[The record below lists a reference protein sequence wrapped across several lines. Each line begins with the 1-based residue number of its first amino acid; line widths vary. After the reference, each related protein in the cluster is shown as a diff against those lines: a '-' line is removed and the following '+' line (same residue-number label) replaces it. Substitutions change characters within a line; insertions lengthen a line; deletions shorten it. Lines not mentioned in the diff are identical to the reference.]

1 MRVAFTALACGLALA
16 ECGSSGGPSTNASS
30 QYSRGMRSHGVSNFP
45 DPGAGGELQI
55 GPGVNPRSPA
65 FQSAQQACK
74 QYLPNGGQPPTM
86 SASELRK
93 AFAFAECMRS
103 HGEPDFPD
111 PTKGATPSGGE
122 PVIALR
128 GMFFKLTAGLDP
140 MSPAFR
146 QAASVCGVGLPT
158 GPSPRTPS

>member
-1 MRVAFTALACGLALA
+1 
-16 ECGSSGGPSTNASS
+16 
-30 QYSRGMRSHGVSNFP
+30 MRSHGVPNFP
-45 DPGAGGELQI
+45 DPSAGGELQI

-93 AFAFAECMRS
+93 AFTFAKCMRA
-103 HGEPDFPD
+103 HGELDFPD
-111 PTKGATPSGGE
+111 PTQGATPSGGE

-128 GMFFKLTAGLDP
+128 GMFFKLTPGLDP

-146 QAASVCGVGLPT
+146 QAASACGIRLPT
-158 GPSPRTPS
+158 KPSPRTPG